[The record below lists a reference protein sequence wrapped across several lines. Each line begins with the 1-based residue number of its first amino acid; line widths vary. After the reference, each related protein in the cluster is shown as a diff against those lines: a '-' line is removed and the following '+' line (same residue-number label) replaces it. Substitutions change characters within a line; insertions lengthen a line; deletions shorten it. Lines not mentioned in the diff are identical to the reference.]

1 MTAPAPGP
9 VVATSFVAATLASMP
24 FGVSLLTLMLGGA
37 CFLLGIAARAGAQ
50 MFKKL
55 DGTQD
60 VTIKDFIRPIAA
72 ILCMIPVAAAAS
84 CIVFLLAHVSGVKAD
99 AGCGGLLLILG
110 LRGLEGFQWLTGIAA
125 NIFMK
130 YVPEGKSGGGTP

>member
-1 MTAPAPGP
+1 MTGPASAP
-9 VVATSFVAATLASMP
+9 VVATSFIAAGLASMP

-37 CFLLGIAARAGAQ
+37 CFLLGVAARAGAQ
-50 MFKKL
+50 LFKKL
-55 DGTQD
+55 DGNQD
-60 VTIKDFIRPIAA
+60 LTRKDIARPILGT
-72 ILCMIPVAAAAS
+72 LCMIPVAAAAS
-84 CIVFLLAHVSGVKAD
+84 CIIFIAAHVSNVQAD

-130 YVPEGKSGGGTP
+130 FAPDQKPGMGGP